1 MIDTTGKTERKE
13 PDDDGTPDSK
23 SHFQRPSARG
33 DESDDDD
40 DRDSATSS
48 RGGKVL
54 LLGFVCAA
62 AAGTYFYAKKNSI
75 DVEGIVRS
83 KVQALYEHFRSQK

>member
-13 PDDDGTPDSK
+13 SDDDGTPDSK

-40 DRDSATSS
+40 DRDSAT
-48 RGGKVL
+48 
-54 LLGFVCAA
+54 
-62 AAGTYFYAKKNSI
+62 
-75 DVEGIVRS
+75 
-83 KVQALYEHFRSQK
+83 